1 MSQDRCP
8 FCSVGPAHS
17 AGTLLAHAADAA
29 LASRIADILHCA
41 KIGHSREGSFVS
53 IAAETAEL
61 KRIVVALLRNT
72 LTTVEQRLIRIG
84 KPHLAEIFN
93 APNLEKYAD
102 IMNTDWFDRALARDE
117 FSIFY
122 QPIVNLQGSGTVAY
136 ECLIRLEADRVYN
149 GAEIISAATLRG
161 NILGFDAYARGKAIR
176 SAAQGSQTGKKVFI
190 NFFPSAMYD
199 PERCMEG
206 TLEAVRKSS
215 LEPSDVVFEVIE
227 SDQMTDPDHTRRI
240 CEYLRQHGFRY
251 AIDDLGA
258 GTNDLEM
265 IELLRP
271 DYVKIDKTVI
281 WNRDEPASQE
291 LIRLTVAIARR
302 VGAEVI
308 AEGIESPRIATDI
321 RQMGI
326 HLMQGY
332 FFGKPAPVMRE
343 ETNFSGIADLARLS
357 GAVTSSSAPREQTVP
372 VPASASHTRDTRS

>member
-8 FCSVGPAHS
+8 FCSLVPAS
-17 AGTLLAHAADAA
+17 TGTLLAHAADPA

-61 KRIVVALLRNT
+61 KRIVVALLRNS
-72 LTTVEQRLIRIG
+72 LTTVEQRLIRIA
-84 KPHLAEIFN
+84 KPDLAEIFS
-93 APNLEKYAD
+93 APNLETYAD

-199 PERCMEG
+199 PERCMQS
-206 TLEAVRKSS
+206 TLEAVRNSS

-227 SDQMTDPDHTRRI
+227 SDQMTNPDHTRRI

-258 GTNDLEM
+258 GNNNLEM

-291 LIRLTVAIARR
+291 LIRLAVAIARR
-302 VGAEVI
+302 VGADVI

-343 ETNFSGIADLARLS
+343 ETNFSGVADLARLS
-357 GAVTSSSAPREQTVP
+357 GAVTSSSAPHEQTVP